1 MKGEL
6 IVSWRR
12 ASHKGEWLT
21 DPAHLP
27 ENYKQMS
34 EWNATYF
41 TRKAMTVG
49 PNTVKVIE
57 HILRSREH
65 EVQTYRLCIGIL
77 SYIKK
82 YSKLALE
89 DCCKLA
95 IDTNHISYS
104 FIKNSIAAVAEEIGS
119 AGFNTKLNEER
130 NKGAFVMSPHAGDI
144 DRLLSKSSKLAWEV
158 RDEEA

>member
-1 MKGEL
+1 MAR
-6 IVSWRR
+6 IVREMR
-12 ASHKGEWLT
+12 
-21 DPAHLP
+21 PCCP
-27 ENYKQMS
+27 Q
-34 EWNATYF
+34 
-41 TRKAMTVG
+41 
-49 PNTVKVIE
+49 KVAVCK

-77 SYIKK
+77 NYTKK

-144 DRLLSKSSKLAWEV
+144 DRLLSKSSKLAGEV

>member
-1 MKGEL
+1 MADRSCTSARKLQTDVRMECYL
-6 IVSWRR
+6 FYQE
-12 ASHKGEWLT
+12 SH
-21 DPAHLP
+21 DSR
-27 ENYKQMS
+27 S
-34 EWNATYF
+34 EYGQSHRTH
-41 TRKAMTVG
+41 T
-49 PNTVKVIE
+49 E
-57 HILRSREH
+57 
-65 EVQTYRLCIGIL
+65 
-77 SYIKK
+77 K

-144 DRLLSKSSKLAWEV
+144 DRLLSKSSKLAGEV

>member
-1 MKGEL
+1 MAL
-6 IVSWRR
+6 ATPDWRLR
-12 ASHKGEWLT
+12 C
-21 DPAHLP
+21 
-27 ENYKQMS
+27 
-34 EWNATYF
+34 
-41 TRKAMTVG
+41 TVIF
-49 PNTVKVIE
+49 K
-57 HILRSREH
+57 
-65 EVQTYRLCIGIL
+65 VQTYRLCIGIL
-77 SYIKK
+77 NYTKK

-144 DRLLSKSSKLAWEV
+144 DRLLSKSSKLAGEV